1 MDAAGPWS
9 VPMRRTVWTSLLAV
23 CAVVV
28 TAMPVAAQPVSLQS
42 LLGEMIDR
50 DRIAKLPLP
59 EYTCKQFSSY
69 DRESTGVDKADTW
82 FANGDAGKF
91 IRVEK
96 NDKFEGGE
104 EFVMMEAE
112 GPGAIVRFWSANPT
126 GTVRFYIDGSSEP
139 ALTAPLADLL
149 GGKWRVGAPL
159 SETVSRGWNLYLPIP
174 YAKSIRVTQ
183 EGKRIK
189 DGDKEYNECYRTYY
203 QINYRTYP
211 AGTPVESFS
220 MAAFDGAKARM
231 DQVQEAL
238 QTPESEARIESP
250 MTKNPLL
257 LNPGESKSVDLPP
270 GPGAIRYL
278 AMGIQV
284 PDQTDSARTAGL
296 RGVVMSMEFDGE
308 ETVWCP
314 LSDFFGSGVGHNL
327 YRSWY
332 TSMLPAKYLH
342 ARFIM
347 PYKQA
352 GKVTLTNY
360 TSKPQTV
367 QLNIATKAYPKW
379 DDRYMK
385 FHCHW
390 HYEYPIKAEGGR
402 GTKDWNF
409 VEVKGKGVF
418 IGDALSVMNP
428 VNAWWGEGDEKI
440 YVDGEKFPS
449 HFGTGTEDYYGYA
462 WCCPEVFTSAF
473 HAQPRCDGQQ
483 DGNNRGYTTVMRSR
497 ALDAIPFKESFRFD
511 MEVWH
516 WKACDVAYGATTW
529 FYAMPGAVVNRE
541 KQVDAVKAGVVAV
554 PPPPPPFKIA
564 GAIECESMKVAE
576 KGDGFT
582 ASEQGGFA
590 AGLWSGEKQLFVQ
603 AKKIGDFVLLEIPAP
618 DNAPVKVQVYATRSW
633 DYGVVRFS
641 VGGAQAGADT
651 DFFNARDHAVE
662 ATGPIDLGT
671 VTPKDGKILL
681 RAEVVGSNPKA
692 EGSKTYFGLDCVV
705 LTPAR

>member
-1 MDAAGPWS
+1 
-9 VPMRRTVWTSLLAV
+9 MRRKVWTSLLAV
-23 CAVVV
+23 CSAVLSGGSW
-28 TAMPVAAQPVSLQS
+28 AGAQSISVAS
-42 LLGEMIDR
+42 LLGEILDR
-50 DRIAKLPLP
+50 DRMAKYPSP

-69 DRESTGVDKADTW
+69 DRASTGADNSETW

-91 IRVEK
+91 LRVEK
-96 NDKFEGGE
+96 NEAFEGGE

-126 GTVRFYIDGSSEP
+126 GTVRFYIDGAKEP
-139 ALTAPLADLL
+139 ALKVGLADLL

-159 SETVSRGWNLYLPIP
+159 SETAARGWSLYLPIP
-174 YAKSIRVTQ
+174 YAKSIKVTQ

-203 QINYRTYP
+203 QLNYRTYP

-220 MAAFDGAKARM
+220 IASFEAAKPKLDE
-231 DQVQEAL
+231 VQEAL
-238 QTPESEARIESP
+238 QMPEAEARVESP
-250 MTKNPLL
+250 MSKNPLM
-257 LNPGESKSVDLPP
+257 LNPGESKSVDLAA
-270 GPGAIRYL
+270 GPGAVRYL

-284 PDQTDSARTAGL
+284 PDQTESARTTAL
-296 RGVVMSMEFDGE
+296 RGIVMSMEFDGE

-314 LSDFFGSGVGHNL
+314 LSDFFGGGVGHNV

-352 GKVTLTNY
+352 GKITLTNY
-360 TSKPQTV
+360 TAKPQTV
-367 QLNIATKAYPKW
+367 QLNIATKKYAAW

-390 HYEYPIKAEGGR
+390 HYDYPIQAEGAR

-409 VEVKGKGVF
+409 VEVKGKGVY

-428 VNAWWGEGDEKI
+428 EKAWWGEGDEKI

-462 WCCPEVFTSAF
+462 WCCPEVFASAF
-473 HAQPRCDGQQ
+473 HAQPRCDGQA
-483 DGNNRGYTTVMRSR
+483 DGNNRGYTSVMRSR

-516 WKACDVAYGATTW
+516 WKKCEVGYAGTTW

-541 KQVDAVKAGVVAV
+541 KQVDAVKAGVVPV
-554 PPPPPPFKIA
+554 PPPPPPFKVT
-564 GAIECESMKVAE
+564 GALECESLKIVA
-576 KGDGFT
+576 KSDGT
-582 ASEQGGFA
+582 QVGPQGGFGP
-590 AGLWSGEKQLFVQ
+590 GLWSEERHLWIQ
-603 AKKIGDFVLLEIPAP
+603 AKGPGEFVELEIPATG
-618 DNAPVKVQVYATRSW
+618 PVNVKIYGTRSW
-633 DYGVVRFS
+633 DYGIVRFS
-641 VGGAQAGADT
+641 LNGKHAGQDV
-651 DFFNARDHAVE
+651 DMFNAKERTVVS
-662 ATGPIDLGT
+662 TGPIDLGT
-671 VTPKDGKILL
+671 ATPVDGKIVL
-681 RAEVVGSNPKA
+681 RAEVVGGNPKA
-692 EGSKTYFGLDCVV
+692 EGTKAFFGLDCVV
-705 LTPAR
+705 LTPAN